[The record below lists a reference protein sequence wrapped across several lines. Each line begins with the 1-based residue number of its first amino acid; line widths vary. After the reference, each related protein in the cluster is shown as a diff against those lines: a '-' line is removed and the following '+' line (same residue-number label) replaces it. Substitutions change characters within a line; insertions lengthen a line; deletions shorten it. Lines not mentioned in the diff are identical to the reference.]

1 MAALLVQVAMAE
13 AKKNNVD
20 LSIDQV
26 RELFDAYQTSHHT
39 ETGENETKEEGI
51 DLNNSNIANTSET

>member
-26 RELFDAYQTSHHT
+26 RELFDAYQTPHHT

>member
-26 RELFDAYQTSHHT
+26 RELFDAY
-39 ETGENETKEEGI
+39 
-51 DLNNSNIANTSET
+51 